1 MQCSLESTNKH
12 SKPPHSEADG
22 AGVDNMNGVEPPDR
36 HRFDTSR
43 FAVINGCLTAA
54 TKVVQASLACA
65 HGTDSCVKSVSFCL
79 STYSMRRCSAE
90 SSTNTRMERYGYEA
104 FGGISAVS
112 TIAAMPT
119 IEKKTHLCSIKYEV
133 ASLCLLA
140 ACTCWAHDRGR
151 GSHSGHQAGVRER
164 KKRSKVMLLLLS
176 TTW

>member
-1 MQCSLESTNKH
+1 MQPRVNKQPEQTA
-12 SKPPHSEADG
+12 SQPHSEADG
-22 AGVDNMNGVEPPDR
+22 AGVDNLNGVEPPDR

-54 TKVVQASLACA
+54 TKVVQALLACQACA
-65 HGTDSCVKSVSFCL
+65 HGTDSCVKSVSFCP

-119 IEKKTHLCSIKYEV
+119 IVEETHLCSIKYEV
-133 ASLCLLA
+133 ASLPACCMYLLG
-140 ACTCWAHDRGR
+140 T
-151 GSHSGHQAGVRER
+151 
-164 KKRSKVMLLLLS
+164 
-176 TTW
+176 